1 MDDPNQVGFIAHGSE
16 VFWLSG
22 PLPSPHCARLL
33 VQFHQGINVNEIP
46 EDVRRKLTE
55 KWQILPGF
63 LSIAQ
68 QQPLHAKRIKW
79 AISLESIATTGPDV
93 NQAMEFVNELNVPVF
108 SDAGPY
114 FAETNA
120 DGWSGSD
127 C

>member
-1 MDDPNQVGFIAHGSE
+1 M
-16 VFWLSG
+16 
-22 PLPSPHCARLL
+22 
-33 VQFHQGINVNEIP
+33 
-46 EDVRRKLTE
+46 
-55 KWQILPGF
+55 LPGF